1 MRLDILGSAAALP
14 DPDRY
19 HTSMV
24 LTVGERRYLIDCGNG
39 ATLQMMRANID
50 PTEINHI
57 FLTHLHYDHIA
68 DFPYFMISTWMGD
81 RQNAPIVFGPDG
93 TRDFVDHLF
102 EGGAFDADIRAR
114 AAYPKR
120 QANKHVLTPDIRTIK
135 PGAVWED
142 ERVRVT
148 AVYAEHIPREI
159 TECFAFK
166 FEAEGKSVVFSSDT
180 KPCAAV
186 ESLAEGADLLVHEC
200 TFPRSA
206 LEFRDKVGIG
216 TSAHTSPEDLGKLA
230 SRAGVKSLIAT
241 HFGHFD
247 ATNPVLKTILTHHM
261 PIEKVG
267 PGLLDEMVEDIRRSY
282 SGPLQ
287 LARDLSRHEL

>member
-19 HTSMV
+19 HTSMM
-24 LTVGERRYLIDCGNG
+24 LTVGDRHYLIDCGNG

-50 PTEINHI
+50 PTEVDHI

-81 RQNAPIVFGPDG
+81 RQNAPIVYGPDG
-93 TRDFVDHLF
+93 TQNFIDHLF
-102 EGGAFDADIRAR
+102 EGGAYDIDIRAR

-120 QANKHVLTPDIRTIK
+120 QANIDVLRPDVRTLS
-135 PGAVWED
+135 PGLVFED
-142 ERVRVT
+142 DRVRVT
-148 AVYAEHIPREI
+148 AVYADHIPQSL
-159 TECFAFK
+159 TDCFAFK

-186 ESLAEGADLLVHEC
+186 EMLAEGADMLVHEC

-216 TSAHTSPEDLGKLA
+216 TSAHTSPVDLGGIA
-230 SRAGVKSLIAT
+230 ARAGVKSLIAT

-247 ATNPVLKTILTHHM
+247 ATNPILRKHLTHHM
-261 PIEKVG
+261 PIELVG
-267 PGLLDEMVEDIRRSY
+267 PDLIDEMVQDIRQNY
-282 SGPLQ
+282 KGPLHM
-287 LARDLSRHEL
+287 AKDLSRFEL

>member
-19 HTSMV
+19 HTAMV
-24 LTVGERRYLIDCGNG
+24 LSVGDRPYLIDCGNG

-50 PTEINHI
+50 PVSVDHI

-68 DFPYFMISTWMGD
+68 DFPFFMISTWMGD
-81 RQNAPIVFGPDG
+81 RQNAPVLLGPDG
-93 TRDFVDHLF
+93 TEDFVGHLL

-120 QANKHVLTPDIRTIK
+120 QENIHVLRPDIRTIE
-135 PGAVWED
+135 PGVIWED
-142 ERVRVT
+142 DRVRVT
-148 AVYAEHIPREI
+148 AVHADHIPREI
-159 TECFAFK
+159 SECFAFK

-180 KPCAAV
+180 RPDAGIEA
-186 ESLAEGADLLVHEC
+186 LAEGADLLVHEC

-206 LEFRDKVGIG
+206 LAFRDKVGIG
-216 TSAHTSPEDLGKLA
+216 TSAHTSPTDLGGIA
-230 SRAGVKSLIAT
+230 ARAGVKSLVAT

-247 ATNPVLKTILTHHM
+247 AVNPVLRKHLTHHM

-267 PGLLDEMVEDIRRSY
+267 PGLLDEMVQDIRRDY
-282 SGPLQ
+282 KGPLH
-287 LARDLSRHEL
+287 LARDLARFDI